1 MRTDLPVT
9 GMTCQACVARVRRE
23 LLSVEG
29 VEAVDV
35 SLRRAQARITS
46 SHALPSHLL
55 TQAIEKAGYT
65 VGAARDS
72 WLNPDRRVWR
82 DAALGLGLVMV
93 VALALRL
100 PIVAQVSAST
110 GGAVAGGSILMVV
123 VLGLVAG
130 FSTCMAMVGGLV
142 LAVTARAAQSA
153 QEQGRQAG
161 AWTRLE
167 PQIAFH
173 VGRLVSFVAFGA
185 ALGAVGSLVTLSGT
199 ALAVVMVVVAV
210 VMGAVGLRLTELSPR
225 LSRFS
230 FALPARFAGWT
241 AAGGSNGSGIWG
253 ALAAGAGSF
262 FLPCGFTQAVQVYA
276 LSTGDAATSAA
287 IMGLFAI
294 GTMPGLLAVGGLTSL
309 VRGPAGVRVFRM
321 AGVVVLALAVVNI
334 SGASRI
340 LGIGMSA
347 QEVAQ
352 DAVSANVTVAADGT
366 QTISSVQG
374 MYGYEPVNTTVIA
387 GSPVRWEMYSEAVSC
402 ASYLLAPV
410 AGIDPPQ
417 ALAPGPN
424 VFEFTPQESGTYL
437 YTPEFGQVGVLEGG
451 VGL

>member
-1 MRTDLPVT
+1 M
-9 GMTCQACVARVRRE
+9 VAV
-23 LLSVEG
+23 
-29 VEAVDV
+29 
-35 SLRRAQARITS
+35 
-46 SHALPSHLL
+46 
-55 TQAIEKAGYT
+55 
-65 VGAARDS
+65 
-72 WLNPDRRVWR
+72 
-82 DAALGLGLVMV
+82 
-93 VALALRL
+93 
-100 PIVAQVSAST
+100 
-110 GGAVAGGSILMVV
+110 
-123 VLGLVAG
+123 
-130 FSTCMAMVGGLV
+130 
-142 LAVTARAAQSA
+142 
-153 QEQGRQAG
+153 
-161 AWTRLE
+161 
-167 PQIAFH
+167 
-173 VGRLVSFVAFGA
+173 
-185 ALGAVGSLVTLSGT
+185 ALGAE
-199 ALAVVMVVVAV
+199 
-210 VMGAVGLRLTELSPR
+210 GLRLTELSPR

-437 YTPEFGQVGVLEGG
+437 YTCGMGMYEAQLTVLEAP
-451 VGL
+451 